1 MSQISPPSPVT
12 VNGSVRAYSVVTSL
26 AAAFNLLILLVI
38 CFVVMP
44 MMEQSIRESERN
56 REAIRENR
64 NLLRGNLQE
73 LEEYRH
79 SLRRFN
85 TLLDAA
91 ETRQKALKAAEKP
104 KK

>member
-1 MSQISPPSPVT
+1 MSQISQPVPPCI
-12 VNGSVRAYSVVTSL
+12 NGSFRAYSVVTAL
-26 AAAFNLLILLVI
+26 AAAFNMLILLVI

-56 REAIRENR
+56 REAINNNRE
-64 NLLRGNLQE
+64 LLRGNLHE

-85 TLLDAA
+85 ALLDAA